1 MSQTNRR
8 NCTEAF
14 VVVEEVKSQIL
25 DTLKSEVD
33 KTC

>member
-14 VVVEEVKSQIL
+14 VVDTVEEVKSQIL
-25 DTLKSEVD
+25 DTLNPK
-33 KTC
+33 